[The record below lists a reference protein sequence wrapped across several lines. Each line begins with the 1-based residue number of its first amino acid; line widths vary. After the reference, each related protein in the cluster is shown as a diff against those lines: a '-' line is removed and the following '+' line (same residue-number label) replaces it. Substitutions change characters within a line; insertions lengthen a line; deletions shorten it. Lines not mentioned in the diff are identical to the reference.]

1 MNFKQWLISE
11 SMTISDALQVLE
23 LEPDFTEEQLKTA
36 FRQKSKLHHTDK
48 GGDLQASINVNTAHA
63 ILKNSLQKATTSLVV
78 GSRRWE
84 ELKDTDHYTLRM
96 WGLDPDK
103 KHTVFDIHAAEEEYQ
118 QKMKDRAKASKPPEN
133 VSNIKKEVKTILNR
147 ISLANIKAAI
157 MIFKTEES
165 LIDNY
170 QPDLTDTR
178 GNYQSHDFEDKQNFE
193 IYKSIKLKEMP
204 SDKLRNILFNLL
216 VKKFIKKQEKSGII
230 LMKDALK
237 PWNELIRFLK
247 KFDLR
252 GSIPPYVDWRNS
264 TLSNIVRTEIHF

>member
-63 ILKNSLQKATTSLVV
+63 ILKNSLKKETGTIS
-78 GSRRWE
+78 SERME
-84 ELKDTDHYTLRM
+84 ELIKANHHDLKK
-96 WGLDPDK
+96 WGLDPTK
-103 KHTVFDIHAAEEEYQ
+103 KHNIVDIHKAELKYAQ
-118 QKMKDRAKASKPPEN
+118 IDKDRTKSSKPPEN

-170 QPDLTDTR
+170 PPDLTDTR
-178 GNYQSHDFEDKQNFE
+178 GNYQSHDSEDKHNFE
-193 IYKSIKLKEMP
+193 TVIEELKEIP
-204 SDKLRNILFNLL
+204 SDELRNILFNLL
-216 VKKFIKKQEKSGII
+216 VNKFITKQYNGGMVS
-230 LMKDALK
+230 MKDALK